1 MSITPVQMDT
11 YSKLLQSLSNDD
23 VSRLML
29 LKKDTEMVCI
39 KNLYDERISFVSF
52 EEYYSYY
59 TGNRFRFNVGDRVKI
74 DTFYSAAMILLRP
87 TQNSGYWAGLSSY
100 FRLFN
105 EIEDVEAMRHLYL
118 FEYFMFASEWDA
130 LNREEQISTVLD

>member
-1 MSITPVQMDT
+1 MNITPVQMDT
-11 YSKLLQSLSNDD
+11 YSKLLQSLSNEE

-39 KNLYDERISFVSF
+39 KNLYDERMSFDSF

-59 TGNRFRFNVGDRVKI
+59 TGNRFRFNIGDRVKI
-74 DTFYSAAMILLRP
+74 DIFYGPTMVLLRTTTP
-87 TQNSGYWAGLSSY
+87 TYTSGSSY
-100 FRLFN
+100 FRVFN
-105 EIEDVEAMRHLYL
+105 ELEDVEAMKHLYL

>member
-11 YSKLLQSLSNDD
+11 YSKLLQSLSNED

-39 KNLYDERISFVSF
+39 KNLYDERMSFDSF

-74 DTFYSAAMILLRP
+74 DTFYSLNMILLRP
-87 TQNSGYWAGLSSY
+87 IQNMSRSSSSY
-100 FRLFN
+100 FRIFN
-105 EIEDVEAMRHLYL
+105 EIEDVEAMKHFYL
-118 FEYFMFASEWDA
+118 FEYFMFASEWDS

>member
-1 MSITPVQMDT
+1 MDT
-11 YSKLLQSLSNDD
+11 YSKLLQSLSNED

-39 KNLYDERISFVSF
+39 KNLYDERMSFDSF

-74 DTFYSAAMILLRP
+74 DTFYSLNMILLRP
-87 TQNSGYWAGLSSY
+87 IQNMSRSSSSY
-100 FRLFN
+100 FRIFN
-105 EIEDVEAMRHLYL
+105 EIEDVEAMKHFYL
-118 FEYFMFASEWDA
+118 FEYFMFASEWDS

>member
-11 YSKLLQSLSNDD
+11 YSKLLQSLSNED

-39 KNLYDERISFVSF
+39 KNLYDERMSFDSF

-74 DTFYSAAMILLRP
+74 DTFYSLNMILL
-87 TQNSGYWAGLSSY
+87 QNMSRSSSSY
-100 FRLFN
+100 FRIFN
-105 EIEDVEAMRHLYL
+105 EIEDVEAMKHFYL
-118 FEYFMFASEWDA
+118 FEYFMFASEWDS